1 MTGKRRRATPGQ
13 TVAAWIVLAVLV
25 GIAGWLWHKQ
35 AILSP
40 AVEAA
45 LRPPPPAGAV
55 RPAGTAAFAT
65 PAFLEA
71 LPGGAPAGPVESFD
85 PDTLSDKIDGKA
97 ELYLAAHFKE
107 MSCRTFAGP
116 DNARYQVGIYA
127 MATPKDAFAVASAQR
142 RHGATAVAFAP
153 EATLTENTVSFT
165 AGRHYVEIS
174 VNRIGVHN
182 RETLLAMGKA
192 LAGRIPSE
200 QASAGTARKE
210 TALFPAEGL
219 EAQSVRLAATD
230 AMGLAGFAN
239 VYTADYALPKG
250 QATAFLAIRDTPGA
264 ATADAAAFA
273 AFLGQNGY
281 VPATAPPGTVLPA
294 GAKLLAADGSFEII
308 FTRGALLTGVH
319 DAQSLDA
326 ALDLA
331 GRLEKR
337 LAERLP

>member
-1 MTGKRRRATPGQ
+1 MAGRRTRTTPGQ
-13 TVAAWIVLAVLV
+13 TVAAWIVLVLLG

-45 LRPPPPAGAV
+45 LRPPVPTGTV
-55 RPAGTAAFAT
+55 RPAGAAAFAT
-65 PAFLEA
+65 PAFLDA
-71 LPGGAPAGPVESFD
+71 LPGVETAGTVESFD

-116 DNARYQVGIYA
+116 DGARYQVYVFA
-127 MATPKDAFAVASAQR
+127 MDSPKDAFAVASAQR
-142 RHGATAVAFAP
+142 RPGATPTDFAP

-165 AGRHYVEIS
+165 AGRHYVELS
-174 VNRIGVHN
+174 ADRVGPQNQAS
-182 RETLLAMGKA
+182 LLAMAKA
-192 LAGRIPSE
+192 LAGRIPAE
-200 QASAGTARKE
+200 AATAGAAPSE
-210 TALFPAEGL
+210 TALFPAEYL
-219 EAQSVRLAATD
+219 DTASVRLAASD
-230 AMGLAGFAN
+230 AMGLAGFSN

-250 QATAFLAIRDTPGA
+250 QATAFLAVRDTPQA
-264 ATADAAAFA
+264 ATADAGAFA

-281 VPATAPPGTVLPA
+281 AQAAAPPGATPPD
-294 GAKLLAADGSFEII
+294 GAVLLAADGSFEII
-308 FTRGALLTGVH
+308 FTRGKVLAGVH

-331 GRLEKR
+331 GRLEKA
-337 LAERLP
+337 LAEKLP